1 MSDLTKEEIYQELR
15 ETIGSDLDEINVS
28 GLPGAGLL
36 QRAFGGLRGLRKG
49 DKAERG
55 AIGKPV
61 KYTRGA
67 APDAAEPDLDLDS
80 GAPATPPEGVPPVS
94 GPDPE
99 AAPAAAAEPAAPAPP
114 APAAAEGDVMP
125 ISGTEFQTMQHV
137 AKQNGTD
144 ILKAL
149 RSGVA
154 NIGAAAK
161 DEKSQQ
167 LVKQF
172 NREFFPA
179 VVKMT
184 KNPNIDIAEG
194 VDMDIFLEELLA
206 EQNEPL
212 TRRQQ
217 SYKKGQARGRLGAAA
232 YFKSAGG
239 KPPMIVRQIT
249 KALEPVLTKGVAA
262 DPDGGVLFDAAAEV
276 SSKIKDPKEKAQY
289 EKQYT
294 SIIEKNPAK
303 RVELYKQNVA
313 AFIQAVAQIATKAAE
328 SVTGLNK
335 AISPSRKPLPES
347 ITLDRWK
354 VLSGIK

>member
-1 MSDLTKEEIYQELR
+1 
-15 ETIGSDLDEINVS
+15 
-28 GLPGAGLL
+28 
-36 QRAFGGLRGLRKG
+36 
-49 DKAERG
+49 
-55 AIGKPV
+55 
-61 KYTRGA
+61 
-67 APDAAEPDLDLDS
+67 
-80 GAPATPPEGVPPVS
+80 
-94 GPDPE
+94 
-99 AAPAAAAEPAAPAPP
+99 
-114 APAAAEGDVMP
+114 
-125 ISGTEFQTMQHV
+125 
-137 AKQNGTD
+137 
-144 ILKAL
+144 
-149 RSGVA
+149 
-154 NIGAAAK
+154 
-161 DEKSQQ
+161 
-167 LVKQF
+167 
-172 NREFFPA
+172 
-179 VVKMT
+179 
-184 KNPNIDIAEG
+184 
-194 VDMDIFLEELLA
+194 
-206 EQNEPL
+206 
-212 TRRQQ
+212 
-217 SYKKGQARGRLGAAA
+217 GQARGRLGAAA

>member
-1 MSDLTKEEIYQELR
+1 MMPDLTRKEIYKELR
-15 ETIGSDLDEINVS
+15 ETIGSGLDEINLS
-28 GLPGAGLL
+28 GIPGAGLV
-36 QRAFGGLRGLRKG
+36 QSAFGRLRGLSPG
-49 DKAERG
+49 EKAKRG
-55 AIGKPV
+55 AKGKPI

-67 APDAAEPDLDLDS
+67 ASEPSPGAPDAPTDDAAPS
-80 GAPATPPEGVPPVS
+80 PAPADASTDAP
-94 GPDPE
+94 PE
-99 AAPAAAAEPAAPAPP
+99 AAPEPPAPAAP

-217 SYKKGQARGRLGAAA
+217 SYKKGQARGRLGAQA
-232 YFKSAGG
+232 YFKSVGG
-239 KPPMIVRQIT
+239 KPPMIVRQII
-249 KALEPVLTKGVAA
+249 KALEPALTKGVAA

-294 SIIEKNPAK
+294 NIIQKNPAK

-313 AFIQAVAQIATKAAE
+313 AFIQAVAQIATSSAAHVMLMNYKGEPPQRLPE
-328 SVTGLNK
+328 SVTVG
-335 AISPSRKPLPES
+335 
-347 ITLDRWK
+347 RWK